1 MGRDRARPPPLTA
14 ADAPPPEAR
23 GERLQKLLARRGY
36 GSRRKA
42 EALIREGRV
51 RVDGRPASIGQ
62 RVLPSARVTV
72 DGAPPPPEAA
82 SLTLMLHKPPGVLV
96 AASDDRGR
104 RTVFDLL
111 RGLPG
116 GAPPALRHVG
126 RLDRDSE
133 GLLLLTTDGE
143 LAHRVAHPRHGVA
156 KTYEALVAGRPAD
169 GALARLREG
178 VALDDGPA
186 RAAEAERLRRGAD
199 GGWWVRLVLR
209 EGRKRQARR
218 MLAAAGHPVRR
229 LIRTRLGPLAL
240 GGLAAG
246 AARPLGDGE
255 LAALRAACGLA
266 AAPLL
271 PSASGEPRAGAPA
284 MPSAPDEAAPRE
296 SLPAAAA
303 PEGAAPGGAIARSVA
318 IDGPAASGKSAVG
331 RALARRLGYGFL
343 DTGLMYRAC
352 TLAVIEAGADPAD
365 ERAVAGLVRA
375 LDLGVRWPDPATPR
389 VAVAGEDVSGRLR
402 EPAIE
407 AAVSLVSRIPEV
419 RDELVR
425 RQRAFAARSPIV
437 MAGRDIGTRVLTE
450 ARTKLYLHA
459 SLAVR
464 AARRLAE
471 ERAAGRASGLD
482 AVSAE
487 TERRDRLDATGKR
500 AVRPEQA
507 APGAVVIDT
516 DGLGVE
522 EVVAAALEAHARANA
537 A

>member
-1 MGRDRARPPPLTA
+1 MSDPPQPPDGPA
-14 ADAPPPEAR
+14 AAAAAPER
-23 GERLQKLLARRGY
+23 GERLQKVLARRGY

-42 EALIREGRV
+42 EDLIRGGRV
-51 RVDGRPASIGQ
+51 RVDGRTASLGQ
-62 RVLPSARVTV
+62 RVLPGASVTV

-82 SLTLMLHKPPGVLV
+82 SLTLMLHKPPGVIV

-143 LAHRVAHPRHGVA
+143 LAHRLAHPRYGVA
-156 KTYEALVAGRPAD
+156 KTYEALVAGRPGD
-169 GALARLREG
+169 DALARLREG

-186 RAAEAERLRRGAD
+186 RAAEAGRLRRGE
-199 GGWWVRLVLR
+199 GGAWWVRIVLH

-240 GGLAAG
+240 GGLATG
-246 AARPLGDGE
+246 AARPIEARD
-255 LAALRAACGLA
+255 LAALRAACGLGA
-266 AAPLL
+266 ASLL
-271 PSASGEPRAGAPA
+271 PSASAEPEARA
-284 MPSAPDEAAPRE
+284 MPSEPDESAPDG
-296 SLPAAAA
+296 AA
-303 PEGAAPGGAIARSVA
+303 PEGTAPGEAIARCVA

-331 RALARRLGYGFL
+331 RALALRLGYGFL
-343 DTGLMYRAC
+343 DTGMMYRAC
-352 TLAVIEAGADPAD
+352 TLAAIEAGADLAD

-375 LDLGVRWPDPATPR
+375 LDLDVRWPDPATPR
-389 VAVAGEDVSGRLR
+389 VAVGGEDVSGRLR

-407 AAVSLVSRIPEV
+407 AAVSLVSRIPAV

-450 ARTKLYLHA
+450 ARTKLFLDA

-471 ERAAGRASGLD
+471 ERAAGRASDLA

-487 TERRDRLDATGKR
+487 TERRDRLDATGRR

-507 APGAVVIDT
+507 APDAIVIDT
-516 DGLGVE
+516 GGLGVE
-522 EVVAAALEAHARANA
+522 GVVAAALEAHARANA